1 MSIDI
6 DFICD
11 LDDIDQDR
19 VFSEMEYLQH
29 SNFIIK
35 LIQGGI
41 EIDFCSSVSNSCSS
55 EIKNFLYKLENNFG
69 PQSISF
75 NANNGS
81 LLSCNSNGNLF
92 LQVYTCK
99 ECCFTSLDIN
109 VRLDQQSFDNF
120 INVIKKL
127 LNFSE
132 KFENLNLEEEN
143 ENEYHIEYDEN
154 GEEIISDIE
163 EHPEE
168 D

>member
-19 VFSEMEYLQH
+19 VFSDMEYIEH

-35 LIQGGI
+35 LIYGGI
-41 EIDFCSSVSNSCSS
+41 EIDFCSGVSNICSS
-55 EIKNFLYKLENNFG
+55 EIKNFLYKIENNFG
-69 PQSISF
+69 NQNISF
-75 NANNGS
+75 NSNNGS
-81 LLSCNSNGNLF
+81 VLSCNSNGNLF

-109 VRLDQQSFDNF
+109 VRLNQQSFDNF

-132 KFENLNLEEEN
+132 KFENLNIKPE

-154 GEEIISDIE
+154 GEEIFSDIE

>member
-11 LDDIDQDR
+11 LDNFDQDHI
-19 VFSEMEYLQH
+19 FSETEYFEN

-35 LIQGGI
+35 LIYGAFKL
-41 EIDFCSSVSNSCSS
+41 DFCSGVSAISS
-55 EIKNFLYKLENNFG
+55 TDIKNFLYKLENNFG
-69 PQSISF
+69 QQNISF
-75 NANNGS
+75 NSHNGS
-81 LLSCNSNGNLF
+81 LLTCDSNGNLF

-99 ECCFTSLDIN
+99 ECCFTSLNIN
-109 VRLDQQSFDNF
+109 IKLNQQSFDSF

-132 KFENLNLEEEN
+132 KYENLKLDDDDEDYQVNGNDEE
-143 ENEYHIEYDEN
+143 
-154 GEEIISDIE
+154 ISDIE

-168 D
+168 N

>member
-11 LDDIDQDR
+11 LDDIEQDH
-19 VFSEMEYLQH
+19 VFSETEYFEY

-35 LIQGGI
+35 IIYGVI
-41 EIDFCSSVSNSCSS
+41 EFDFCSGVSNISSS
-55 EIKNFLYKLENNFG
+55 EIKNFLYKIENNFG
-69 PQSISF
+69 HQNISF

-99 ECCFTSLDIN
+99 ECCFTSLNIN
-109 VRLDQQSFDNF
+109 IKLDQQSFDNF
-120 INVIKKL
+120 INVIKRL

-132 KFENLNLEEEN
+132 KFENLKLEPDDDEEEI
-143 ENEYHIEYDEN
+143 ENNNPDE
-154 GEEIISDIE
+154 E
-163 EHPEE
+163 
-168 D
+168 

>member
-19 VFSEMEYLQH
+19 VFSDMEYIEH

-35 LIQGGI
+35 LIYGGI
-41 EIDFCSSVSNSCSS
+41 DIDFCSGVSNICSS
-55 EIKNFLYKLENNFG
+55 EIKNFLYKIENNFG
-69 PQSISF
+69 HQSISF
-75 NANNGS
+75 NSQNGS

-120 INVIKKL
+120 INVMKKL

-132 KFENLNLEEEN
+132 KFENLNIEPEENDNECNEEE
-143 ENEYHIEYDEN
+143 
-154 GEEIISDIE
+154 
-163 EHPEE
+163 
-168 D
+168 